1 MSAPAKGGEQAT
13 QDHAAGAGSLR
24 SIDGDLMSFRTA
36 WLRAVA
42 LAWSDSGFEKTLRS
56 NPMGALLERF
66 KFAWPWPKVIDFA
79 VSVDQGLKWAGDD
92 WVWPS
97 DHEDCLT
104 LYLPI
109 SKRPEE
115 MRVVALAD
123 YYAQRPSIFGTAGG
137 GGATP
142 RGQSLITSAGLDIT
156 DAEGLPLSNFLLSGA
171 PVRFGGNNPPPDGFT
186 PSSGSFADFE
196 VVLLSALAKAW
207 NNQAFAELIQSDKN
221 LLVALHTIRGYA
233 SPWRLILKL
242 KDDGKAVWD
251 ANAHIWTHL
260 TPHTLTLNLPDRP
273 VAVNEQSVALAA
285 YNSTGAMYPFT
296 CCA

>member
-1 MSAPAKGGEQAT
+1 MSASATGGKQAA
-13 QDHAAGAGSLR
+13 QDHTSGARNSR
-24 SIDGDLMSFRTA
+24 SIDGDLMSFRTT

-42 LAWSDSGFEKTLRS
+42 LAWSDAGFAEELERNPLR
-56 NPMGALLERF
+56 ALLERF
-66 KFAWPWPKVIDFA
+66 KFVWPWPKVIDFA
-79 VSVDQGLKWAGDD
+79 VNVEQGLKWAGDD

-97 DHEDCLT
+97 NQEDCLT
-104 LYLPI
+104 LHLPI

-142 RGQSLITSAGLDIT
+142 RSQSLITSAGLDIT
-156 DAEGLPLSNFLLSGA
+156 DADGLPLSNFLLSGA
-171 PVRFGGNNPPPDGFT
+171 PVRFGGNNPPQGGFT

-196 VVLLSALAKAW
+196 VVLLSALAKSW

-221 LLVALHTIRGYA
+221 LLVALHTIRGYT

-242 KDDGKAVWD
+242 KDDD
-251 ANAHIWTHL
+251 MANWNATAQTWTHL
-260 TPHTLTLNLPDRP
+260 TPHLLTLNLPDRP
-273 VAVNEQSVALAA
+273 IAVNEQSVALAA